1 MELRTDIKIFQT
13 NPREQF
19 LMILS
24 RGVVMGGSRKQD
36 QKQEQSS
43 SSSSRNRHSWVEQN
57 LRR

>member
-1 MELRTDIKIFQT
+1 MELCTDIKIFQT

-24 RGVVMGGSRKQD
+24 RPVVMGESRKQD

-43 SSSSRNRHSWVEQN
+43 TRNRNSSVKQTQ
-57 LRR
+57 RR